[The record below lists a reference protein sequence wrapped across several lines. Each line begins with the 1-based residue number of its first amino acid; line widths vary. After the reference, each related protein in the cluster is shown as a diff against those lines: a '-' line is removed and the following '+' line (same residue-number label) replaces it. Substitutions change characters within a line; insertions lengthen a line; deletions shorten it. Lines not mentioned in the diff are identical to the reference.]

1 MEQQAEIWLDLVKS
15 GLDQFPPSSSPVT
28 NQLETTQDA
37 LNLREFVRI
46 WTGPYNLA
54 GQGKTLGPLRLLWL
68 HFRVDDVE

>member
-1 MEQQAEIWLDLVKS
+1 MEQQAEIWLDFVTSCPISSL
-15 GLDQFPPSSSPVT
+15 SSPVT
-28 NQLETTQDA
+28 NRLETTQDA

-68 HFRVDDVE
+68 HFRVIDDIE